1 MAHKLYI
8 QMHIAGYE
16 LSTVNSL
23 TSGNFEL
30 IAYVEEKE
38 RSQKETQ
45 KSATRM
51 SSTQAQY
58 IRNVRLANRYG
69 HNFHYIRKFKIAFRQ
84 SLRRKTDRAILHTQ
98 RERQQAES
106 AVHTIKC
113 MCASENVCV
122 ECFTPSSQPQL
133 NCALYFNAKA

>member
-38 RSQKETQ
+38 RE
-45 KSATRM
+45 
-51 SSTQAQY
+51 
-58 IRNVRLANRYG
+58 
-69 HNFHYIRKFKIAFRQ
+69 
-84 SLRRKTDRAILHTQ
+84 
-98 RERQQAES
+98 RERDIEKSYKNVEHSSSIYQ
-106 AVHTIKC
+106 KC
-113 MCASENVCV
+113 S
-122 ECFTPSSQPQL
+122 FGQPL
-133 NCALYFNAKA
+133 RS